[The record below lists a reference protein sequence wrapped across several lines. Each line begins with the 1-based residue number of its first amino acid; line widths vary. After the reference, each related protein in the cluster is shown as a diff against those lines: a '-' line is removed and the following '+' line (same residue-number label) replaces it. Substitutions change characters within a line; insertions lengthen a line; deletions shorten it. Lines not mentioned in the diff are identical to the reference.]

1 MGWIE
6 PKTDWTSESYFN
18 AEDYNRIVGNV
29 AHLTALRDTL
39 FALVKNI
46 PSAEEKAVGSLI
58 YAKEINAIEEA
69 VAALNLSTYNFDAG
83 DQKDYMANTKT
94 IDWVELNRIEAVLLL
109 LHDTMVAHKNALHR
123 LAFILGGEKGIRV

>member
-18 AEDYNRIVGNV
+18 AEDYNRIVGNI

-39 FALVKNI
+39 FALVENI

-58 YAKEINAIEEA
+58 YAREINAIEDA
-69 VAALNLSTYNFDAG
+69 VVALNLSTYTYDIG
-83 DQKDYMANTKT
+83 EPKDYMANTKT
-94 IDWVELNRIEAVLLL
+94 IDWVELNRIESALLL
-109 LHDTMVAHKNALHR
+109 LHNTMVAHKNALLR
-123 LAFILGGEKGIRV
+123 LSFTLGGEKGIRV